1 MPARDVAGRGFAA
14 TRRISARGVRVPVE
28 VGWHDPFRREGGR
41 GVSAKRKSKKNTAA
55 LRDERCFRHW
65 VELRDLRDD
74 VVRVLSVAVFQRIA
88 LVSKSKL
95 DEPEQS
101 PQISLRVQDVG
112 RIWEASSVEDLAA
125 QLREAYPDG
134 VFVALLKC
142 ERDLE
147 AEARR
152 RTALN
157 NLIEVL
163 AEPKHGRC
171 WRRDQRLTPLKCLA
185 TCPID
190 RHPPASCESDDAS
203 GRPKRLSVV
212 SRVRYATI

>member
-112 RIWEASSVEDLAA
+112 RVWEASSVEDLAA

-134 VFVALLKC
+134 VFVRTLKC

-163 AEPKHGRC
+163 AEATVRQMLEEGPAADSTQVPGHVPNRSSPAGILRK
-171 WRRDQRLTPLKCLA
+171 RR
-185 TCPID
+185 
-190 RHPPASCESDDAS
+190 
-203 GRPKRLSVV
+203 
-212 SRVRYATI
+212 RVRSTEEA